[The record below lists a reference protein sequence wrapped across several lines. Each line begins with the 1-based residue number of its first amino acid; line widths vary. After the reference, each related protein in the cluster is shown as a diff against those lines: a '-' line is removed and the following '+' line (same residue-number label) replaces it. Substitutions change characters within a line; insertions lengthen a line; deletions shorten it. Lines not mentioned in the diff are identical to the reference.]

1 MSFFTWLLCTTLPPV
16 ISISLVSGC
25 APSPEEH
32 YVYAAGRDEVQ
43 AEFISAVKHHA
54 SHHKQE
60 FLNSLNALKQIH
72 HAVKDYNDLAEPGGV
87 GPYNQA
93 LAITYYDRA
102 SAFYNVGELLGDKE
116 WLKLGDEAALFY
128 RDKYLLHEKLPES
141 QKGLVPGYWI
151 FTEGLKR
158 HYERSKDLKSKEALF
173 LLAERGRYASSDE
186 KAHSNA
192 ESAERSREVAY
203 GLLAH
208 LNAEKL
214 GRPSEELWRNSLV
227 ALARG
232 HIAQWRGK
240 ASWRGIESKTR
251 YIVPFMAAL
260 TARAIIEAVEAN
272 KIPTSELG
280 LVIEELSALADLL
293 WDSLWLSKEKAFRYA
308 DREVISGE
316 SLDKSALHRRAAPDL
331 NLLIFPLYAWLS
343 DRTADPRHNE
353 RARDILKG
361 GLVGAYWIGAKQ
373 FNQQL
378 FWSTYGI
385 RWLNR

>member
-1 MSFFTWLLCTTLPPV
+1 MSVFTWLLCTTLPSV
-16 ISISLVSGC
+16 ISIGVVSGC

-32 YVYAAGRDEVQ
+32 YIYATGKDEVQ
-43 AEFISAVKHHA
+43 AEFISAVRNHA
-54 SHHKQE
+54 SHHREE
-60 FLNSLNALKQIH
+60 FLSALKALNQIH
-72 HAVKDYNDLAEPGGV
+72 HAHKDYNDLAEPGGV

-102 SAFYNVGELLGDKE
+102 SAFYNIGELLGDKE

-128 RDKYLLHEKLPES
+128 RDKYLLHEKLPQS
-141 QKGLVPGYWI
+141 QHGLVPGYWM
-151 FTEGLKR
+151 FTEGLRR

-186 KAHSNA
+186 KAHSDA

-214 GRPSEELWRNSLV
+214 GRAPEERWRTSLL
-227 ALARG
+227 AFARG

-240 ASWRGIESKTR
+240 TSWRGIESRAK
-251 YIVPFMAAL
+251 YVVPFMAAL

-272 KIPTSELG
+272 KIPASELG
-280 LVIEELSALADLL
+280 IVIEELSALSDLL
-293 WDSLWLSKEKAFRYA
+293 WDSLWLPKEKAFRYA

-316 SLDKSALHRRAAPDL
+316 TLDKSSLHKGAAPDL

-343 DRTADPRHNE
+343 DRTADPRHYD

-361 GLVGAYWIGAKQ
+361 GLVGAYWTGPKQ

-385 RWLNR
+385 RWLNK